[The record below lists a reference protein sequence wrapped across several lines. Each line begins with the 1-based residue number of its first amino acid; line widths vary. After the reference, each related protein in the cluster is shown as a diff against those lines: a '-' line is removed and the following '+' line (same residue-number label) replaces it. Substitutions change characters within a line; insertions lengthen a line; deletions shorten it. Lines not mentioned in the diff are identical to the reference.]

1 MKCTSTRRWILL
13 ALTDSLSAR
22 RNRKLNEHLEKCPAC
37 RTESRQ
43 ARDLWEEIAHDE
55 TRDPGPTYWQSFAS
69 RVRRRIDA
77 HDEAGAPVESLAVA
91 ARAGELW
98 CRALAAAAVVLVVAL
113 ALLDRPQEPPIFETD
128 EILADVLQASELTDE
143 ILPAEKDEAIAN
155 QDVVFTVEKSSLEDL
170 DPTLHERTLR
180 ETASLSGGRYYKI
193 ENAHELADQF
203 RPKERSVDVKTER
216 ELRDSWLPFIL
227 IAMFAGLA
235 AVLAAVG
242 LYGVVSYGATR
253 RTREIGLRVALGA
266 RQRSIVGLVLAQGM
280 APALVGMI
288 TGLIGAWFGGQVME
302 TLLFGVR
309 SRDPWIFTAAGLLL
323 LTVALV
329 ATSVP
334 AFRASRIDP
343 ATALRLD

>member
-143 ILPAEKDEAIAN
+143 ILPAA
-155 QDVVFTVEKSSLEDL
+155 FSVE
-170 DPTLHERTLR
+170 DP
-180 ETASLSGGRYYKI
+180 
-193 ENAHELADQF
+193 LADLYEEF
-203 RPKERSVDVKTER
+203 NHLSPKQVQRLWT
-216 ELRDSWLPFIL
+216 WLEQEIDTS
-227 IAMFAGLA
+227 GLPHRRNDDE
-235 AVLAAVG
+235 
-242 LYGVVSYGATR
+242 VS
-253 RTREIGLRVALGA
+253 
-266 RQRSIVGLVLAQGM
+266 
-280 APALVGMI
+280 
-288 TGLIGAWFGGQVME
+288 
-302 TLLFGVR
+302 
-309 SRDPWIFTAAGLLL
+309 
-323 LTVALV
+323 
-329 ATSVP
+329 
-334 AFRASRIDP
+334 
-343 ATALRLD
+343 